1 MTPRLGLL
9 AGLLALLPSCASDG
23 PLVVREAAPPAED
36 GRGVV
41 SVRLLVEGG
50 TTERVLELG
59 GLTLVGED
67 REVALELASGRAE
80 LAGRDLLLARSGAP
94 SGHYHGMRVVIDRAF
109 SAAPEQGGA
118 EMILT
123 GGNAVVDLPFDLR
136 DGGAVDLVLR
146 LDLRRSLNDV
156 EFRPAW
162 SVGLAGALLP
172 AEMLLAL
179 DPAGGGL
186 VVVDRKQRRVHR
198 SLLPQQA
205 LGGMALGRSTDEL
218 LLVDTTRDEALLID
232 LATGEERDRRS
243 LQSAGGVSWA
253 TGLPRGDG
261 LAVAQPGRRAI
272 EFLDHPGFLSRG
284 AYSTDRAP
292 GRMAAASNQNRLFV
306 LVPEADELVV
316 VGTDSMETVARL
328 SVDDQ
333 PVDLDLDHRGNRLAV
348 ACAGSGHVLVYDA
361 SSLELL
367 DRIPVGQRP
376 RAVAFDERSAR
387 LFVATEGPASVVA
400 VELET
405 GQATSFGRLPS
416 AAADLELDPDGRLLW
431 AACPRAGLLVGF
443 DLFTLRTQVSVEV
456 PGAPDRLLAPG
467 RIRR

>member
-1 MTPRLGLL
+1 
-9 AGLLALLPSCASDG
+9 
-23 PLVVREAAPPAED
+23 
-36 GRGVV
+36 
-41 SVRLLVEGG
+41 
-50 TTERVLELG
+50 
-59 GLTLVGED
+59 
-67 REVALELASGRAE
+67 
-80 LAGRDLLLARSGAP
+80 
-94 SGHYHGMRVVIDRAF
+94 
-109 SAAPEQGGA
+109 
-118 EMILT
+118 
-123 GGNAVVDLPFDLR
+123 
-136 DGGAVDLVLR
+136 
-146 LDLRRSLNDV
+146 
-156 EFRPAW
+156 
-162 SVGLAGALLP
+162 
-172 AEMLLAL
+172 
-179 DPAGGGL
+179 
-186 VVVDRKQRRVHR
+186 
-198 SLLPQQA
+198 
-205 LGGMALGRSTDEL
+205 
-218 LLVDTTRDEALLID
+218 
-232 LATGEERDRRS
+232 
-243 LQSAGGVSWA
+243 
-253 TGLPRGDG
+253 
-261 LAVAQPGRRAI
+261 
-272 EFLDHPGFLSRG
+272 
-284 AYSTDRAP
+284 
-292 GRMAAASNQNRLFV
+292 MAAASNQNRLFV

-376 RAVAFDERSAR
+376 RAVAFDERSER